1 MTVVA
6 PPFFYEFLQWM
17 VDEHNKESP
26 APSRSWQPSR
36 SPGRIAN
43 PWLTLDDTKAEPI
56 KRKVNAYN
64 RRYARAFKKCKAK
77 HMKKNGTW
85 KKGGFKRCVKE
96 AHRMAKK

>member
-6 PPFFYEFLQWM
+6 PPFFFEFIQWIT
-17 VDEHNKESP
+17 ERANAEEEASSRPARWSP
-26 APSRSWQPSR
+26 PRSTRGMPDFTI
-36 SPGRIAN
+36 GD
-43 PWLTLDDTKAEPI
+43 LVAEPI

-64 RRYARAFKKCKAK
+64 RRYGKAFKKCKAK
-77 HMKKNGTW
+77 HMKKNGKW

>member
-6 PPFFYEFLQWM
+6 PPFFFEFIQWIT
-17 VDEHNKESP
+17 ERANAEEAASG
-26 APSRSWQPSR
+26 SGWQPPPR
-36 SPGRIAN
+36 GGAGMPDFTIGDIV
-43 PWLTLDDTKAEPI
+43 AEPI

-64 RRYARAFKKCKAK
+64 RRYGRAFKKCKAK

>member
-1 MTVVA
+1 MIAMTVVV
-6 PPFFYEFLQWM
+6 PPGFWEFIQW
-17 VDEHNKESP
+17 VTERAESE
-26 APSRSWQPSR
+26 
-36 SPGRIAN
+36 GRDPDRHGISVRGGRM
-43 PWLTLDDTKAEPI
+43 PRFEMSDLVVEPV

-64 RRYARAFKKCKAK
+64 RRYGKAFKKCKAK

>member
-26 APSRSWQPSR
+26 APTRSRQPSR
-36 SPGRIAN
+36 SGR
-43 PWLTLDDTKAEPI
+43 PWSIPWEQLDDTKAEPI

-77 HMKKNGTW
+77 HMKKNGQW
-85 KKGGFKRCVKE
+85 KKGGFKRCVRE

>member
-1 MTVVA
+1 MPHFTMSD
-6 PPFFYEFLQWM
+6 LLI
-17 VDEHNKESP
+17 DEVSKP
-26 APSRSWQPSR
+26 V
-36 SPGRIAN
+36 
-43 PWLTLDDTKAEPI
+43 

-64 RRYARAFKKCKAK
+64 RRYGKAFKKCKAK

>member
-1 MTVVA
+1 MTVVV
-6 PPFFYEFLQWM
+6 PPGFWQFIQWITEQNNGD
-17 VDEHNKESP
+17 DERRGDVGGSERRGWMPDITMSELDPSP
-26 APSRSWQPSR
+26 V
-36 SPGRIAN
+36 
-43 PWLTLDDTKAEPI
+43 

-64 RRYARAFKKCKAK
+64 RRYGRAFKKCKAK

>member
-17 VDEHNKESP
+17 VDEHNKDSQ
-26 APSRSWQPSR
+26 APSGSGWQPPPR
-36 SPGRIAN
+36 GGVGMPDFTIGDLVAQ
-43 PWLTLDDTKAEPI
+43 PI

-64 RRYARAFKKCKAK
+64 RRYGRAFKKCKSK
-77 HMKKNGTW
+77 HMKKNGKW

>member
-6 PPFFYEFLQWM
+6 PPFFYEFLKWIA
-17 VDEHNKESP
+17 ERELSGGS
-26 APSRSWQPSR
+26 AAGSGWQPA
-36 SPGRIAN
+36 SPNRGPGIPDFTIGDLVAQ
-43 PWLTLDDTKAEPI
+43 PI
-56 KRKVNAYN
+56 KRKVNSYN
-64 RRYARAFKKCKAK
+64 RKYARAFKKCKAK